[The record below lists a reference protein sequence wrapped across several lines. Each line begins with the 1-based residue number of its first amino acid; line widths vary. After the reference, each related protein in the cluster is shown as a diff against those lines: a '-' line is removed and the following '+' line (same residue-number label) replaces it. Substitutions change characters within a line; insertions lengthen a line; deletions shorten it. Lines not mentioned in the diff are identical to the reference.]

1 MSLSSEIP
9 SELRPKV
16 QDWKRIRK
24 TELCILTI
32 GITCAH
38 PAWHSTSLSHTE
50 VVSLRS
56 KPPLFSMTI
65 KIIEWNL
72 TSLDHLVC
80 VDTDMVPVV
89 VAAAMTS
96 STRWFER
103 CAQRIHECFESLF
116 LTIIPLLTIT
126 EAAKSHYSWHERD
139 KAFLQPPAW
148 SQRKT
153 FEPSNLAVRLNYWG
167 LKCSVAITEGNYPE
181 KQQHGGF
188 INFRGCDV
196 WQDERITSSVRWHH
210 PRLLFL
216 CEAFS
221 PVWFSSKTEHQLR
234 AGGFTFFQDRRQPWL
249 LYKSTEC

>member
-38 PAWHSTSLSHTE
+38 PARHSTSLSHTE

-89 VAAAMTS
+89 VAAVVWAVRPAN
-96 STRWFER
+96 TRMFW
-103 CAQRIHECFESLF
+103 
-116 LTIIPLLTIT
+116 IPLPHNHTSADNYRGSERHIT
-126 EAAKSHYSWHERD
+126 LDTSEIKPFCNRRHEVRG
-139 KAFLQPPAW
+139 KH
-148 SQRKT
+148 
-153 FEPSNLAVRLNYWG
+153 SNHLIWRSDWT
-167 LKCSVAITEGNYPE
+167 TEGWN
-181 KQQHGGF
+181 
-188 INFRGCDV
+188 
-196 WQDERITSSVRWHH
+196 
-210 PRLLFL
+210 
-216 CEAFS
+216 A
-221 PVWFSSKTEHQLR
+221 
-234 AGGFTFFQDRRQPWL
+234 A
-249 LYKSTEC
+249 